1 MYMYIYI
8 EKIRLASSE
17 QNKKKCSQ
25 KNTIV
30 NSNLSFV
37 RTRGIGRMLPKK
49 RKIK

>member
-1 MYMYIYI
+1 MYMHIYI
-8 EKIRLASSE
+8 EKIAWQVLGRTKN
-17 QNKKKCSQ
+17 QP

-37 RTRGIGRMLPKK
+37 GSWGWMDGMGFAEK